1 MALKDNWKDLEN
13 GIEGVP
19 DSGDDISVE
28 PINAIAHAVI
38 EIEENG
44 AGGSSIEAENPVFS
58 GTLTIDGVEIYRD
71 DSFEEKVVVE
81 RPASSNGAP
90 SSAFSFGYDQAFLSG
105 NELYHNGNLKNL
117 AAQGNALDEIEKNA
131 FMKNTGLDVVV
142 GDIDTAIDEIIEI
155 QNTLI
160 GGDA

>member
-13 GIEGVP
+13 GIEGIP

-58 GTLTIDGVEIYRD
+58 GVLTIDGVEIYRD
-71 DSFEEKVVVE
+71 DSFEGNVVVE

-105 NELYHNGNLKNL
+105 NKLYHSGNLKDLSMPN
-117 AAQGNALDEIEKNA
+117 NILDEIEKNA
-131 FMKNTGLDVVV
+131 FMQNTGLNTVL
-142 GDIDTAIDEIIEI
+142 GDIDTVLDNIIAMQTE
-155 QNTLI
+155 LI